1 MTQQNAALVEE
12 ASAAGE
18 AMAEQA
24 RNMNVMMDF
33 FNTDGAGADHHATR
47 SLHVVSDNK
56 PVVSKAS
63 SRGGVAKGPASDDEW
78 EEF

>member
-24 RNMNVMMDF
+24 RSMNTMMDF
-33 FNTDGAGADHHATR
+33 FNTDGGSTESAPAR
-47 SLHVVSDNK
+47 SLHVVS
-56 PVVSKAS
+56 SGAS
-63 SRGGVAKGPASDDEW
+63 STPVSISKSVGAKGPASDDEW